1 MLDYKLLEALAKV
14 VDEGGFERAA
24 RALCI
29 TQSAV
34 SQRVKLLEERLG
46 TILLARVTPPRPTEA
61 GRLAL
66 RHFRMAQRLEGD
78 FEAALGREREGFP
91 SLPVG
96 VNADSLAT
104 WFLPAVTP
112 FLKEEGVLLDL
123 SVDDQERTHELL
135 RDGAVLG
142 CVSSRPE
149 PFQGC
154 AATHLGDMEYRV
166 FATPEFRDRWFP
178 DGLTLEAAGR
188 APALIFNR
196 KDALHAKLL
205 AGVFGRSPDAFQA
218 FYAPSSEKF
227 ADIIASG
234 LAYGMLPDQQSAE
247 LRASGAIV
255 DLAPGHAATVSLY
268 WHRWTL
274 GAGLLEG
281 FTKAL
286 VDGARKE
293 LGRVE
298 DKEEG
303 G

>member
-1 MLDYKLLEALAKV
+1 MLDYKLLEAFAKV
-14 VDEGGFERAA
+14 VEEGGFERAA
-24 RALCI
+24 RALRL

-34 SQRVKLLEERLG
+34 SQRIKLLEERLG
-46 TILLARVTPPRPTEA
+46 TILLVRSAPPKATEA

-66 RHFRMAQRLEGD
+66 RHYHMTLRLEGD
-78 FEAALGREREGFP
+78 FEAGLGREREGF
-91 SLPVG
+91 STLPVG

-104 WFLPAVTP
+104 WFLPAVAS

-135 RDGAVLG
+135 RDGEVLG
-142 CVSSRPE
+142 CVSSRPD

-166 FATPEFRDRWFP
+166 FAAPEFRDRWFP
-178 DGLTLEAAGR
+178 AGLSLEAAGR

-205 AGVFGRSPDAFQA
+205 AGFFGRAPEGFQA

-227 ADIIASG
+227 AEIIASG

-255 DLAPGHAATVSLY
+255 DLAPGHAATVRLF

-281 FTKAL
+281 FTRAL
-286 VDGARKE
+286 IDGARRE
-293 LGRVE
+293 LGCE
-298 DKEEG
+298 AG
-303 G
+303 A

>member
-1 MLDYKLLEALAKV
+1 VLDYKLLEALAKV
-14 VDEGGFERAA
+14 VEEGGFERAA
-24 RALCI
+24 RVLCI

-46 TILLARVTPPRPTEA
+46 TILLARSTPPRATEA

-91 SLPVG
+91 SLSVG
-96 VNADSLAT
+96 LNADSLAT

-112 FLKEEGVLLDL
+112 FLTKEGVLLDL

-135 RDGAVLG
+135 RDGVVLG
-142 CVSSRPE
+142 CVSSRSE

-166 FATPEFRDRWFP
+166 FAAPGFRDRWFP
-178 DGLTLEAAGR
+178 DGLGVEAAGR

-196 KDALHAKLL
+196 KDELHAKLL
-205 AGVFGRSPDAFQA
+205 AGIFGRTPEGFQA

-227 ADIIASG
+227 AEIIASG
-234 LAYGMLPDQQSAE
+234 LAYGMLPDQQSAA
-247 LRASGAIV
+247 LAASGAIV
-255 DLAPGHAATVSLY
+255 DLAPGHAATVRLF

-274 GAGLLEG
+274 GAGLLDR
-281 FTKAL
+281 FTRAL
-286 VDGARKE
+286 VRGARLE
-293 LGRVE
+293 LHCLGDER
-298 DKEEG
+298 
-303 G
+303 